1 MVESRYMGFN
11 IDPSRLSTF
20 SKKVLSSLCLK
31 GIVIC
36 NIDEPVRAMEID
48 LISQE
53 IGLSFCW
60 LSQNQFMIVT
70 NEMKKD
76 LLISI

>member
-1 MVESRYMGFN
+1 MLESRYMGFN
-11 IDPSRLSTF
+11 IEPSRLNTL
-20 SKKVLSSLCLK
+20 SKKILSSLCLK

-36 NIDEPVRAMEID
+36 EIDDPVRAMELD

-53 IGLSFCW
+53 IGLSFSW

-70 NEMKKD
+70 DEMKKD
-76 LLISI
+76 LLITV

>member
-1 MVESRYMGFN
+1 MLESRYMGFN
-11 IDPSRLSTF
+11 IEPSRLSTL
-20 SKKVLSSLCLK
+20 SKKILSSLCLK

-36 NIDEPVRAMEID
+36 EIDDPVRAMELD

-53 IGLSFCW
+53 IGLSFSW

-70 NEMKKD
+70 DEMKKD
-76 LLISI
+76 LLITV